1 MRNCLKMYVENIL
14 GSQLPLPC
22 ASRCEKYHCVETGP
36 EKRKV
41 PDLAAAD
48 TAEAKGEQL
57 Y

>member
-22 ASRCEKYHCVETGP
+22 ASRCQKYHCVDTGP
-36 EKRKV
+36 ERRKL
-41 PDLAAAD
+41 PDLGAAD

-57 Y
+57 C